1 MFDVHVNPLEFT
13 DEGIELLLLLL
24 EGGLTS
30 KDARLALTLIFLFLV
45 GGFHA
50 PCHSCSAAMSP

>member
-13 DEGIELLLLLL
+13 DEGIELLLLLS

-30 KDARLALTLIFLFLV
+30 EDARLTLTMIFLFLV

-50 PCHSCSAAMSP
+50 LCNSCSMAMSP